1 MLTVMFPLVK
11 SLAFDRSRVVKVIT
25 SVCTLT
31 IPYKEFHKAEFSD
44 ASMLPVASALHLIIS
59 STILPFEASDA
70 CWSSADLFKYEYNI
84 LHCISVTTS
93 YENWNGAALASQVEM
108 VLPHRSLWNSYNK
121 KII

>member
-1 MLTVMFPLVK
+1 MLTLMFPLVK

-59 STILPFEASDA
+59 STIHPLEASDA
-70 CWSSADLFKYEYNI
+70 C
-84 LHCISVTTS
+84 
-93 YENWNGAALASQVEM
+93 
-108 VLPHRSLWNSYNK
+108 
-121 KII
+121 